1 MLFKFLI
8 ISNSLMHNSFEEFL
22 IRRTITGNYKKK
34 KKIERVVILN
44 KEIVTITGSTI
55 VRL

>member
-8 ISNSLMHNSFEEFL
+8 INNSLMHNSFEEFL